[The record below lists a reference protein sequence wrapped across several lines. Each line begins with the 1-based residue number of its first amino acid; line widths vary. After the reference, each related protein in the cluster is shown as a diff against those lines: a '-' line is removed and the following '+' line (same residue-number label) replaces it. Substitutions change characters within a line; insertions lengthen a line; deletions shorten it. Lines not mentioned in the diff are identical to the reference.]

1 VKQCCILFEAVNL
14 SGEFCFHFDYLIV
27 LPRRNKVRISV
38 AFLLILGISVA
49 PGVAEAACSA
59 AQSGSDRVAQRQLSA
74 LYAIKRNQGCDRDER
89 GGLFSA
95 CRDVSLRI
103 AEVQSQLASSTRA
116 QPECAQRSRNR
127 QAATVTRV
135 TRPAAPSS
143 TPRAAVRQAS
153 AQPVREWVEEAAPR
167 KAAQKRNRGP
177 ANALTYCVRL
187 SDGYLFPAPH
197 SQYKGAADIR
207 ETMARCRFIC
217 EGADVDV
224 YLLRD
229 HSMETADMVSSS
241 SGEPYEDLP
250 TAYAYHGAET
260 FKKCNWAGYV
270 ATVGALRSEKKAARG
285 EIAQPAPVPEARPHL
300 ATVTGAERLKTV
312 PVPASAVAEETV
324 APASA
329 ISQIRQIDT
338 SRPAL

>member
-1 VKQCCILFEAVNL
+1 
-14 SGEFCFHFDYLIV
+14 
-27 LPRRNKVRISV
+27 VRISV

-49 PGVAEAACSA
+49 PSVAEAACSA

-74 LYAIKRNQGCDRDER
+74 LYAIKRNQGCDRGER

-95 CRDVSLRI
+95 CRDISLRI

-127 QAATVTRV
+127 QAVTVTRA
-135 TRPAAPSS
+135 TRSDVPSN
-143 TPRAAVRQAS
+143 TPRAAVRQAA

-167 KAAQKRNRGP
+167 KATRKKRGS
-177 ANALTYCVRL
+177 ASALTYCVRL

-229 HSMETADMVSSS
+229 HSLETADMVSSS

-250 TAYAYHGAET
+250 TAYAYHGAES

-270 ATVGALRSEKKAARG
+270 ATVGALRDQKKAARG
-285 EIAQPAPVPEARPHL
+285 EIAQPPVLKTRPQL
-300 ATVTGAERLKTV
+300 ATVTGSESAKTV
-312 PVPASAVAEETV
+312 PVPASAAAEEAVT
-324 APASA
+324 PAST
-329 ISQIRQIDT
+329 ISQVRQIDT